1 MRLYRFP
8 GQVPTITICSSGLFR
23 LPEVIPGQGQFT
35 YEIPVSGGA
44 GSAQFHVDRVDP
56 HSVQNG
62 NLKAGSAATI
72 VISVKCTTC

>member
-1 MRLYRFP
+1 
-8 GQVPTITICSSGLFR
+8 
-23 LPEVIPGQGQFT
+23 
-35 YEIPVSGGA
+35 VSGGA